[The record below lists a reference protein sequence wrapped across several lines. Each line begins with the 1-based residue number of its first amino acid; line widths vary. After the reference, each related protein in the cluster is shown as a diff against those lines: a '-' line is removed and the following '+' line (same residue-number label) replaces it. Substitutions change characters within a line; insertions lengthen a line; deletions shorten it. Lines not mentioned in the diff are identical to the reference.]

1 MIAFIY
7 GEDNFRSAE
16 KLKQLKEEFFKKNTS
31 NASSSVFDFSEED
44 YWPKLKA
51 ALKSKGLFSQ
61 NSLIIIKNLLSQEGL
76 NSRFEIIEFLEN
88 QFKSIDYSDD
98 FIIFWEGSKIKKN
111 DKIFKWLIKN
121 SKSQEFNKLE
131 GLLLKKWVEEKFLNF
146 NIKVDGEVSNNL
158 INNKNGD
165 LSAIDKEIL
174 KIANYIGE
182 NEIKEDLSGQVTKLI
197 NSSVEANIFQTV
209 ELISSGNKKQAL
221 EMLHRQLEQ
230 GDDPFY
236 ILSMYIYQIRNLL
249 KIAEFYFQGS
259 LNNIEISKIIK
270 LHPFVVQKGIQQ
282 LRNLDFNKLKEIYK
296 KLEKIDEDAKR
307 GRKDIGIGMELL
319 IAEL

>member
-16 KLKQLKEEFFKKNTS
+16 KLNQLKDEFFKKNTS

-44 YWPKLKA
+44 YWPKLRA
-51 ALKSKGLFSQ
+51 ALKSKGLFAQ
-61 NSLIIIKNLLSQEGL
+61 NSLIVIKNLLGQESL
-76 NSRFEIIEFLEN
+76 SSKDEIMDFLEN
-88 QFKSIDYSDD
+88 QFKSTDYAED
-98 FIIFWEGSKIKKN
+98 FIIFWEGGKIKKN
-111 DKIFKWLIKN
+111 NKIFKWLTKN

-131 GLLLKKWVEEKFLNF
+131 GLLLKKWVEEKFLSF
-146 NIKVDGEVSNNL
+146 NIKVGGEVSDNL

-165 LSAIDKEIL
+165 LSAIDNEIL
-174 KIANYIGE
+174 KIVNFIGE
-182 NEIKEDLSGQVTKLI
+182 KEIEGDLSDQVAKLV

-249 KIAEFYFQGS
+249 KIAEFHFQGNLS
-259 LNNIEISKIIK
+259 HLDISRIVK

-282 LRNLDFNKLKEIYK
+282 LRNLNFNKLKEIYK

-307 GRKDIGIGMELL
+307 GKRDIGIGMELL
-319 IAEL
+319 IAEI

>member
-44 YWPKLKA
+44 YWSKLKA

-61 NSLIIIKNLLSQEGL
+61 NSLIIIKNLLSREGL
-76 NSRFEIIEFLEN
+76 SSRAEVIDFLEN
-88 QFKSIDYSDD
+88 KFKNIDYSGDS
-98 FIIFWEGSKIKKN
+98 IIFWEGGKIKKN

-146 NIKVDGEVSNNL
+146 NIKVGGEVSNNL
-158 INNKNGD
+158 IDNKNGD
-165 LSAIDKEIL
+165 LSAIEKEIL
-174 KIANYIGE
+174 KIANFIGE
-182 NEIKEDLSGQVTKLI
+182 NENDEDLSDQVAKLI

-221 EMLHRQLEQ
+221 KMLHNQLEQ

-249 KIAEFYFQGS
+249 KIAEFYFQGNLS
-259 LNNIEISKIIK
+259 HLDISKIVK

-282 LRNLDFNKLKEIYK
+282 LRNLDFNKLKEVYK

-307 GRKDIGIGMELL
+307 GKRDIGIGMELL